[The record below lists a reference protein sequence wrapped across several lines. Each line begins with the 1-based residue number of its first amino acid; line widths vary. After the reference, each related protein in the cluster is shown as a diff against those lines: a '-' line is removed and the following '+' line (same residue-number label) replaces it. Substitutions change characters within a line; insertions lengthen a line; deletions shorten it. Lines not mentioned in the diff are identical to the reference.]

1 MNFPDMNTKDK
12 AALLVLNPQ
21 VDYFQAPGQVL
32 NSRQVLHAMKTIK
45 SCQYFDVTY
54 IIRDTR
60 ALDDVQRILAK
71 ADSDLIHD
79 TTVSTKMERS
89 AMAVV
94 LFCLWIQTIFRL
106 KGLPLIGPVSV
117 TFFRT
122 IFSWEV
128 IIILLIIICFT
139 ILRIALKK

>member
-60 ALDDVQRILAK
+60 ALDDVA
-71 ADSDLIHD
+71 
-79 TTVSTKMERS
+79 
-89 AMAVV
+89 
-94 LFCLWIQTIFRL
+94 
-106 KGLPLIGPVSV
+106 
-117 TFFRT
+117 
-122 IFSWEV
+122 FSSCTPGKREGE
-128 IIILLIIICFT
+128 IS
-139 ILRIALKK
+139 